1 MWESIK
7 RFFTDIF
14 EGLGE
19 AGQYLI
25 TGVGVIILVVGS
37 ILIAQQWTKNT
48 QKPNSDQEVAQGP
61 NASIGEALSPDVNI
75 EIVED
80 PDKDKT
86 IGQSQANSEGQTI
99 AVENSEVSENSKNS
113 GEVKTTQTE
122 TYFISPAT
130 GLDPN
135 KPISYTNNDLGFKLT
150 LPAGAQVIEK
160 GSSVE
165 IYTKDGTL
173 LANITTVD
181 TTDSLSDVKA
191 QLSFSPEISS
201 LKDSSLANQSA
212 LQYSVKN
219 LTGYAVKNNNR
230 LFYLTGQN
238 DILSKF
244 SL

>member
-1 MWESIK
+1 MWQSIK
-7 RFFTDIF
+7 RFFTDLF

-25 TGVGVIILVVGS
+25 TGIGVIILVAGS

-48 QKPNSDQEVAQGP
+48 QNPNSDKEVAQGP
-61 NASIGEALSPDVNI
+61 GASIGEALSPDVNI

-86 IGQSQANSEGQTI
+86 IGQSQVNNEGQTI
-99 AVENSEVSENSKNS
+99 AVENSEIS
-113 GEVKTTQTE
+113 GEVKTAQTE

-135 KPISYTNNDLGFKLT
+135 KPITYTNDDLGFKLT
-150 LPAGAQVIEK
+150 LPAGAQVVEK
-160 GSSVE
+160 GSSID
-165 IYTKDGTL
+165 IYTKDGAL

-181 TTDSLSDVKA
+181 TADSLSDVKA

-201 LKDSSLANQSA
+201 LQDSNLANRSA
-212 LQYSVKN
+212 LQYNVNN

-238 DILSKF
+238 EILTKF